1 MVVLGG
7 GAVSYER
14 GNPVLKY
21 FFLADQIMDELKL
34 ETVLLAALVP
44 SDIVV
49 PRTLILNPKASN
61 LNPEP

>member
-1 MVVLGG
+1 
-7 GAVSYER
+7 
-14 GNPVLKY
+14 
-21 FFLADQIMDELKL
+21 MDELKL